1 MDEKILVKSFKRKF
15 DTKKWIVSFGS
26 VTLCCFMMGLM
37 GRTSFL
43 ASAITLAL
51 FLVIGVIVFIPF
63 YLVNLNEMTV
73 TDKRIYGKVLFGKR
87 VDLPI
92 DSVSAVSTSRMFK
105 GVSVST
111 ASGRI
116 TFYGMKNADEIYSA
130 INRLLIERQDLA
142 RVSSKPEIIVESQT
156 DEVDKLMKYKN
167 LLEQGVITQEEFD
180 AKKKQILGL

>member
-1 MDEKILVKSFKRKF
+1 MDEKILVKSFKRNF
-15 DTKKWIVSFGS
+15 DTKKWIVIWGGF
-26 VTLCCFMMGLM
+26 TLVYFIKNIIEG
-37 GRTSFL
+37 SFL
-43 ASAITLAL
+43 AAAITLAL
-51 FLVIGVIVFIPF
+51 FSVIGVIAFIPF
-63 YLVNLNEMTV
+63 YLVNSNEMTV

-111 ASGRI
+111 SSGRI
-116 TFYGMKNADEIYSA
+116 TFHGMKNADEIYSA

-142 RVSSKPEIIVESQT
+142 RVASKPEIIVESQT